1 VAGPFLKEPVRIED
15 GNAVIP
21 AVPGT
26 GVEWDEESVRRY
38 LVD

>member
-1 VAGPFLKEPVRIED
+1 VLISRIIRD
-15 GNAVIP
+15 LGKLRNAVIP
-21 AVPGT
+21 TSPGT